1 MADNKTKVKNLL
13 RYSEVL
19 KHLPRTGWLQKG
31 IEQPESVAAH
41 SWQMALLALF
51 LSSEEDSGYDFDR
64 VIKLCLCHD
73 MAESKIGDITP
84 TDGAYSLK
92 ASAEKAAMA
101 EIAAAADFPAL
112 NALWQEY
119 EAGQTPE
126 ALLAR
131 DLDKLDMYAQSL
143 DYEQKFPGKDLSEFR
158 RSAATAIKTVL
169 GKKLLAEINR
179 AHGICA

>member
-1 MADNKTKVKNLL
+1 MKQLL
-13 RYSEVL
+13 KYSE
-19 KHLPRTGWLQKG
+19 KIKYLPRSGWLRTN
-31 IEQPESVAAH
+31 IDNPETVGAH
-41 SWQMALLALF
+41 SWQMSLIALY
-51 LSSEEDSGYDFDR
+51 LSTTSIKKEYDFNH
-64 VIKLCLCHD
+64 VIKLCICHD
-73 MAESKIGDITP
+73 LAESKIGDITP

-126 ALLAR
+126 ARLAR

-158 RSAATAIKTVL
+158 RSAATAIKTAL
-169 GKKLLAEINR
+169 GKKLLAEIWR
-179 AHGICA
+179 VYLVLTHLQEI